1 VTALRRGWSLVELP
15 GRRVA
20 LPDRVLPGL
29 GIAPGSTVNPEVIE
43 EAVRK
48 HQPQAA
54 ANDAGRFLEKAEHTA
69 AQLRDYLLRRGY
81 EPGTAD
87 AVVTWAS
94 EYGYIDDVRYA
105 NLYVKSHTDRSPMGV
120 RRMEAELRRRGVPG
134 GTADRVL
141 ADMDDEDLFDT
152 LVCEV
157 RKKYGSLDR
166 DTAWRRGAAWLA
178 RRGFDSSLAY
188 RVMKEAAGE

>member
-1 VTALRRGWSLVELP
+1 MELP

-20 LPDRVLPGL
+20 LPDRALHGL
-29 GIAPGSTVNPEVIE
+29 GISPGSLVAPEVIG

-48 HQPQAA
+48 YQPPAA

-69 AQLRDYLLRRGY
+69 AQLRAYLLRRGY

-87 AVVTWAS
+87 DVVAWAS
-94 EYGYIDDVRYA
+94 GYGYVDDLRYA
-105 NLYVKSHTDRSPMGV
+105 NLYVQSHSGRSPMSV
-120 RRMEAELRRRGVPG
+120 RRLGAELRRRGVPG
-134 GTADRVL
+134 GIVDSVL
-141 ADMDDEDLFDT
+141 ADRDDECLFDR
-152 LVCEV
+152 LVSEV

-166 DTAWRRGAAWLA
+166 ETAWRRGAAWLA